1 MSITVRECLKL
12 PSLRNAEVLA
22 GHAGLDQ
29 YVSTVSVLEYAKTFA
44 MANPL
49 FLGNEII
56 LTAFISIKDDVDAQ
70 CEAIRRLH
78 AVGEAAIVLYYVD
91 YYMENVDQKLISV
104 ANELDFPLIVMPRND
119 YSLRYS
125 DVITEVLMHIFRD
138 QQNETRFATQL
149 LQQISMMREQQ
160 RSISGILRLLSDR
173 CQYTFLLV
181 DEDGR
186 DCGFAP
192 WPMSIN
198 EEFRNSVY
206 DHIDESDDF
215 PVTFLWK
222 DCNYVICKN
231 SFATKIKSRFTL
243 FSIMAAGTTE
253 DTKLLQASEVLQS
266 SYILMKGGLAM
277 KSSAL
282 EITLKEFMAIA
293 EIPRPS
299 HHEEKIGAYLVKW
312 AQKRGLTVEQD
323 AIGDVIID
331 KPAAPG
337 HERAPLVII
346 QAHMDMVCVAAEGV
360 PFDPLKDPIKVIND
374 GKTLRAKGTSLGADD
389 GIGVALALYLLQ
401 DESLVHGPLRVI
413 LTVNE
418 EDGMSSIAM
427 PDKYLDGA
435 YLINLDWEWLG
446 SLCNSAAGGDFLSFT
461 RKAEWVA
468 PSADDHAVKITLKG
482 LLGGHS
488 GVGINLGRA
497 NALVCLATALSRI
510 AEAGIPFKIADFH
523 GGQAKNAIPAQAE
536 AVITIPAGSKGQ
548 AKELLS
554 AYKKDFA
561 AAFGDIEHSYALTIN
576 DEKAP
581 SQVLHPEIGRA
592 LISLLNTLPNN
603 INTMS
608 PFVTTLTES
617 SQNLGFLKI
626 DDQTITLEAME
637 RSCVAY
643 RAEEMLRASRLIAEA
658 FGFTYT
664 QGDHVPAWAVNP
676 HSELVPLACEVYSE
690 LTGRNMVVEPVH
702 GGLECGAFFEK
713 NPDLDMIA
721 IGPSLTDVHSPD
733 ESCDIESIRVTAELV
748 IRILEKLA

>member
-1 MSITVRECLKL
+1 
-12 PSLRNAEVLA
+12 
-22 GHAGLDQ
+22 
-29 YVSTVSVLEYAKTFA
+29 
-44 MANPL
+44 
-49 FLGNEII
+49 
-56 LTAFISIKDDVDAQ
+56 
-70 CEAIRRLH
+70 
-78 AVGEAAIVLYYVD
+78 
-91 YYMENVDQKLISV
+91 
-104 ANELDFPLIVMPRND
+104 
-119 YSLRYS
+119 
-125 DVITEVLMHIFRD
+125 
-138 QQNETRFATQL
+138 
-149 LQQISMMREQQ
+149 
-160 RSISGILRLLSDR
+160 
-173 CQYTFLLV
+173 
-181 DEDGR
+181 
-186 DCGFAP
+186 
-192 WPMSIN
+192 
-198 EEFRNSVY
+198 
-206 DHIDESDDF
+206 
-215 PVTFLWK
+215 
-222 DCNYVICKN
+222 
-231 SFATKIKSRFTL
+231 
-243 FSIMAAGTTE
+243 
-253 DTKLLQASEVLQS
+253 
-266 SYILMKGGLAM
+266 
-277 KSSAL
+277 
-282 EITLKEFMAIA
+282 
-293 EIPRPS
+293 
-299 HHEEKIGAYLVKW
+299 
-312 AQKRGLTVEQD
+312 
-323 AIGDVIID
+323 
-331 KPAAPG
+331 
-337 HERAPLVII
+337 
-346 QAHMDMVCVAAEGV
+346 MDMVCVAAEGV

-461 RKAEWVA
+461 RKAEWTA

-510 AEAGIPFKIADFH
+510 AEAGIPIKIADFH

>member
-1 MSITVRECLKL
+1 
-12 PSLRNAEVLA
+12 
-22 GHAGLDQ
+22 
-29 YVSTVSVLEYAKTFA
+29 
-44 MANPL
+44 
-49 FLGNEII
+49 
-56 LTAFISIKDDVDAQ
+56 
-70 CEAIRRLH
+70 
-78 AVGEAAIVLYYVD
+78 
-91 YYMENVDQKLISV
+91 
-104 ANELDFPLIVMPRND
+104 
-119 YSLRYS
+119 
-125 DVITEVLMHIFRD
+125 
-138 QQNETRFATQL
+138 
-149 LQQISMMREQQ
+149 
-160 RSISGILRLLSDR
+160 
-173 CQYTFLLV
+173 
-181 DEDGR
+181 
-186 DCGFAP
+186 
-192 WPMSIN
+192 
-198 EEFRNSVY
+198 
-206 DHIDESDDF
+206 
-215 PVTFLWK
+215 
-222 DCNYVICKN
+222 
-231 SFATKIKSRFTL
+231 
-243 FSIMAAGTTE
+243 
-253 DTKLLQASEVLQS
+253 
-266 SYILMKGGLAM
+266 M

-299 HHEEKIGAYLVKW
+299 HHEEKIGAYLVEW

-461 RKAEWVA
+461 RKAEWTA

-510 AEAGIPFKIADFH
+510 AEAGIPIKIADFH

-748 IRILEKLA
+748 IRILEKLAYEWMEDGGDRTYHAFWNRSEAVRARVLRILGSLPVYAEVRAGGGSFFLAHTVPGKRKMRHPESCRVCDFLTGEPEYELCYDPDRIIVTGHTVTSFIDEASRGRIWRGNGHIAIDCGAVYNGVLGCLCLDTLEEFYVE

>member
-1 MSITVRECLKL
+1 
-12 PSLRNAEVLA
+12 
-22 GHAGLDQ
+22 
-29 YVSTVSVLEYAKTFA
+29 
-44 MANPL
+44 
-49 FLGNEII
+49 
-56 LTAFISIKDDVDAQ
+56 
-70 CEAIRRLH
+70 
-78 AVGEAAIVLYYVD
+78 
-91 YYMENVDQKLISV
+91 
-104 ANELDFPLIVMPRND
+104 
-119 YSLRYS
+119 
-125 DVITEVLMHIFRD
+125 
-138 QQNETRFATQL
+138 
-149 LQQISMMREQQ
+149 
-160 RSISGILRLLSDR
+160 
-173 CQYTFLLV
+173 
-181 DEDGR
+181 
-186 DCGFAP
+186 
-192 WPMSIN
+192 
-198 EEFRNSVY
+198 
-206 DHIDESDDF
+206 
-215 PVTFLWK
+215 
-222 DCNYVICKN
+222 
-231 SFATKIKSRFTL
+231 
-243 FSIMAAGTTE
+243 
-253 DTKLLQASEVLQS
+253 
-266 SYILMKGGLAM
+266 M

-299 HHEEKIGAYLVKW
+299 HHEEKIGAYLVEW

-461 RKAEWVA
+461 RKAEWTA

-510 AEAGIPFKIADFH
+510 AEAGIPIKIADFH

-617 SQNLGFLKI
+617 SQKLGFLKI

-643 RAEEMLRASRLIAEA
+643 RAEEMLRASRLIAET

>member
-1 MSITVRECLKL
+1 MNSGEY
-12 PSLRNAEVLA
+12 
-22 GHAGLDQ
+22 LDR
-29 YVSTVSVLEYAKTFA
+29 
-44 MANPL
+44 
-49 FLGNEII
+49 I
-56 LTAFISIKDDVDAQ
+56 L
-70 CEAIRRLH
+70 
-78 AVGEAAIVLYYVD
+78 
-91 YYMENVDQKLISV
+91 
-104 ANELDFPLIVMPRND
+104 
-119 YSLRYS
+119 
-125 DVITEVLMHIFRD
+125 
-138 QQNETRFATQL
+138 
-149 LQQISMMREQQ
+149 
-160 RSISGILRLLSDR
+160 
-173 CQYTFLLV
+173 
-181 DEDGR
+181 
-186 DCGFAP
+186 
-192 WPMSIN
+192 
-198 EEFRNSVY
+198 EEFSR
-206 DHIDESDDF
+206 I
-215 PVTFLWK
+215 
-222 DCNYVICKN
+222 
-231 SFATKIKSRFTL
+231 AT
-243 FSIMAAGTTE
+243 
-253 DTKLLQASEVLQS
+253 
-266 SYILMKGGLAM
+266 
-277 KSSAL
+277 
-282 EITLKEFMAIA
+282 
-293 EIPRPS
+293 IPRPS
-299 HHEEKIGAYLVKW
+299 HHEKQIGAYLCDW
-312 AQKRGLTVEQD
+312 AQRHNLPYILDELGN
-323 AIGDVIID
+323 VIID
-331 KPAAPG
+331 KPAAIG
-337 HERAPLVII
+337 YERAPKVIL
-346 QAHMDMVCVAAEGV
+346 QAHMDMVCVAEKGISYN
-360 PFDPLKDPIKVIND
+360 PLKDAINVVND
-374 GKTLRAKGTSLGADD
+374 GSFLFAEGTSLGADD
-389 GIGVALALYLLQ
+389 GIGIAIALCLLS
-401 DESLVHGPLRVI
+401 DESILHGPLRA
-413 LTVNE
+413 LFTVNE
-418 EDGMSSIAM
+418 EDGMASGAID
-427 PDKYLDGA
+427 PKYLDA
-435 YLINLDWEWLG
+435 DYLINLDWEWLG

-461 RKAEWVA
+461 RKAEWTA

-510 AEAGIPFKIADFH
+510 AEAGIPIKIADFH

>member
-1 MSITVRECLKL
+1 
-12 PSLRNAEVLA
+12 
-22 GHAGLDQ
+22 
-29 YVSTVSVLEYAKTFA
+29 
-44 MANPL
+44 
-49 FLGNEII
+49 
-56 LTAFISIKDDVDAQ
+56 
-70 CEAIRRLH
+70 
-78 AVGEAAIVLYYVD
+78 
-91 YYMENVDQKLISV
+91 
-104 ANELDFPLIVMPRND
+104 
-119 YSLRYS
+119 
-125 DVITEVLMHIFRD
+125 
-138 QQNETRFATQL
+138 
-149 LQQISMMREQQ
+149 
-160 RSISGILRLLSDR
+160 
-173 CQYTFLLV
+173 
-181 DEDGR
+181 
-186 DCGFAP
+186 
-192 WPMSIN
+192 
-198 EEFRNSVY
+198 
-206 DHIDESDDF
+206 
-215 PVTFLWK
+215 
-222 DCNYVICKN
+222 
-231 SFATKIKSRFTL
+231 
-243 FSIMAAGTTE
+243 
-253 DTKLLQASEVLQS
+253 
-266 SYILMKGGLAM
+266 M

-299 HHEEKIGAYLVKW
+299 HHEEKIGAYLVEW

-461 RKAEWVA
+461 RKAEWTA

-510 AEAGIPFKIADFH
+510 AEAGIPIKIADFH

-748 IRILEKLA
+748 IRILEKLAYRKGGTSRGRASGGMRSAVPRRRRLCLPASLRRKPVRRLYSLLQRCLRFTKRHHRPGRQGRRGDAVCGAGRGGMQRRYRPCGQLYPRGGSQGGYAGIFPAECRKRFLQQYVRKPECPQRSGGTGGARAVLRQGKGAPCSKRGVSERDHRGAGHEEDPALFRYSGYPRYRCKEKPCGDLRGGFKV

>member
-1 MSITVRECLKL
+1 
-12 PSLRNAEVLA
+12 
-22 GHAGLDQ
+22 
-29 YVSTVSVLEYAKTFA
+29 
-44 MANPL
+44 
-49 FLGNEII
+49 
-56 LTAFISIKDDVDAQ
+56 
-70 CEAIRRLH
+70 
-78 AVGEAAIVLYYVD
+78 
-91 YYMENVDQKLISV
+91 
-104 ANELDFPLIVMPRND
+104 
-119 YSLRYS
+119 
-125 DVITEVLMHIFRD
+125 
-138 QQNETRFATQL
+138 
-149 LQQISMMREQQ
+149 
-160 RSISGILRLLSDR
+160 
-173 CQYTFLLV
+173 
-181 DEDGR
+181 
-186 DCGFAP
+186 
-192 WPMSIN
+192 
-198 EEFRNSVY
+198 
-206 DHIDESDDF
+206 
-215 PVTFLWK
+215 
-222 DCNYVICKN
+222 
-231 SFATKIKSRFTL
+231 
-243 FSIMAAGTTE
+243 
-253 DTKLLQASEVLQS
+253 
-266 SYILMKGGLAM
+266 
-277 KSSAL
+277 
-282 EITLKEFMAIA
+282 
-293 EIPRPS
+293 
-299 HHEEKIGAYLVKW
+299 
-312 AQKRGLTVEQD
+312 
-323 AIGDVIID
+323 
-331 KPAAPG
+331 
-337 HERAPLVII
+337 
-346 QAHMDMVCVAAEGV
+346 
-360 PFDPLKDPIKVIND
+360 
-374 GKTLRAKGTSLGADD
+374 
-389 GIGVALALYLLQ
+389 
-401 DESLVHGPLRVI
+401 
-413 LTVNE
+413 
-418 EDGMSSIAM
+418 MSSIAM

-468 PSADDHAVKITLKG
+468 PSADDHTVKITLKG